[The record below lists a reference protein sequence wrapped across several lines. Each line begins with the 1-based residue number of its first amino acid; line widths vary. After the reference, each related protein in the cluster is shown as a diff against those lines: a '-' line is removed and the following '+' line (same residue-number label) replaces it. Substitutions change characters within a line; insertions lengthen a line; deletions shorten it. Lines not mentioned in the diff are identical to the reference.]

1 MEEGVQVK
9 GRTKMVGGEEKGS
22 KWDGGREDRRGLR
35 RGEGEERRRE
45 EKERKTEGA
54 GNGKEEPR

>member
-1 MEEGVQVK
+1 
-9 GRTKMVGGEEKGS
+9 MVGGEEKGS